1 MRCAVLRLLSMGGS
15 KQQAARC
22 PPAGSRSA
30 PRRGQRASSGSCKG
44 QGGSCT
50 VELQPRAPLQPGS
63 VGRGVRLHSQA
74 GWMMPPCNP
83 AHSLACLMNRPSRA
97 RCSGRSASRSWPRKV
112 AAPSVTSYVGWPT
125 STCAAAVSLAVP
137 KAVEGVQSTSGCVQQ
152 QGRCQDSTPVL
163 VFLVSPLPAC
173 SCRFRSC
180 PSRLLP
186 ADLHGRVAM
195 GARSQRWWTE
205 AAFPALLCTRGR
217 L

>member
-1 MRCAVLRLLSMGGS
+1 MFGLRCAVLRLLSIGGS

-30 PRRGQRASSGSCKG
+30 PRRGQQASSGSCKG

-74 GWMMPPCNP
+74 GWMMPLCNP

-97 RCSGRSASRSWPRKV
+97 RCSGRSASKSWPRKL
-112 AAPSVTSYVGWPT
+112 ALPPVTSYVGCPT
-125 STCAAAVSLAVP
+125 STCVAAVSLAVIQ
-137 KAVEGVQSTSGCVQQ
+137 AVGGVQSTSGCVQQ
-152 QGRCQDSTPVL
+152 QGCCQDPTPVL

-173 SCRFRSC
+173 SCRFHSC
-180 PSRLLP
+180 PSTLLP
-186 ADLHGRVAM
+186 AEL
-195 GARSQRWWTE
+195 
-205 AAFPALLCTRGR
+205 RGR
-217 L
+217 CAMEHDHSSAK